1 MSDQIRAT
9 IGYAGTAIRYAFL
22 LVGTLFFGIVAL
34 AVWRGWSVVSSIVP
48 MAAEPV
54 QVAVPELARL
64 KPSSKAWKSGLG
76 WQQEVQYGRIYDRD
90 TDFRL
95 LVTMPSQ
102 TVQNLSSA
110 SFYQLPD
117 IREFAR
123 ARYAYPAMH
132 YDLETRFG
140 PVRAA
145 HFEAE
150 VDGRTK
156 LCMGFASRFDTGS
169 FTYRGW
175 FCEAN
180 GARPSPSALA
190 CMLDRIVIKGRLPS
204 AEAQAFVETMVR
216 RPGRCSADPVSQT
229 VDTRPPRPPRRL

>member
-1 MSDQIRAT
+1 MSSQFRAALGT
-9 IGYAGTAIRYAFL
+9 AGTAFRYAFL
-22 LVGTLFFGIVAL
+22 LSGTLFFGIVAL
-34 AVWRGWSVVSSIVP
+34 AVWRGWSAVSSVVP
-48 MAAEPV
+48 TASEPV
-54 QVAVPELARL
+54 QITVPELARL
-64 KPSSKAWKSGLG
+64 KPSNKAWKSGFG

-110 SFYQLPD
+110 SFTQLPD

-123 ARYAYPAMH
+123 ARYSYPQTH

-140 PVRAA
+140 QVRAA
-145 HFEAE
+145 QFEAD
-150 VDGRTK
+150 VDGRIK
-156 LCMGFASRFDTGS
+156 LCLGYASRFDTSS

-190 CMLDRIVIKGRLPS
+190 CMLDRIVIAGRLPS
-204 AEAQAFVETMVR
+204 AGAQAFVDTMAK
-216 RPGRCSADPVSQT
+216 RPGRCTADPVSQT